1 MTQLQRISL
10 WVAGALALLSM
21 LGVVPLTFRLIFIP
35 IDLTLLVVAI
45 ICFANAYYG
54 NR

>member
-1 MTQLQRISL
+1 MTQTQRISL

-21 LGVVPLTFRLIFIP
+21 LGVVPLTFKILFIP
-35 IDLTLLVVAI
+35 IDLTLLVVAV

-54 NR
+54 SR